1 MMMMMMMMMMSNRGM
16 QLGIVFL
23 IGYLAGFI
31 QHGNLSHI
39 SSATTREKSGDRV
52 ENETTTANNVLQQ
65 RQPPPNNNNNNN
77 NDGWKSID
85 VFVGQKMTTSDMSII
100 PLSWKSQARQEE
112 IVTGLLGAAIGGG
125 GDDKKNKKRAY
136 NGFFIDL
143 AANHY
148 MDMSNTYPL
157 EQAPYE
163 WKGLCIEANP
173 KYWTNLTFYRDCQ
186 VVGAVVGKNR
196 MQAVNFSFDLWGGVG
211 GGIVGADY
219 DNKEDNVH
227 SRVQLY
233 TVPLQEVFER
243 HNVPA
248 VIDYLSLD
256 VEGAEHFIMDSFPYD
271 NYRIQIMTVERPKSM
286 FHTIVEAHGYVCLA
300 TISDFGE
307 TLWVHSDSVATLDL
321 DSVRKHAK
329 QLSHCR
335 SGKTSPLL
343 GI

>member
-1 MMMMMMMMMMSNRGM
+1 VKVKEHDRG
-16 QLGIVFL
+16 
-23 IGYLAGFI
+23 
-31 QHGNLSHI
+31 
-39 SSATTREKSGDRV
+39 V
-52 ENETTTANNVLQQ
+52 ETNETTTAHH
-65 RQPPPNNNNNNN
+65 NNN
-77 NDGWKSID
+77 GWKSID
-85 VFVGQKMTTSDMSII
+85 VFVGQRMITSDPSTII
-100 PLSWKSQARQEE
+100 PSSWKSQARQEE
-112 IVTGLLGAAIGGG
+112 IVTGMLARA
-125 GDDKKNKKRAY
+125 DDKNSKRY

-157 EQAPYE
+157 EQAPYA

-173 KYWTNLTFYRDCQ
+173 KYWTDLTYHRDCQ

-219 DNKEDNVH
+219 DNKDDVT

-233 TVPLQEVFER
+233 TAPLQEVFQR

-271 NYRIQIMTVERPKSM
+271 NYRISIMTVERPKSM
-286 FHTIVEAHGYVCLA
+286 FHTIVEAQGYVCLA

-307 TLWVHSDSVATLDL
+307 TLWIHLDSVADLDL
-321 DSVRKHAK
+321 ESVKKHAK
-329 QLSHCR
+329 QLTRCR
-335 SGKTSPLL
+335 AGTTSPLL
-343 GI
+343 GIL

>member
-1 MMMMMMMMMMSNRGM
+1 M
-16 QLGIVFL
+16 
-23 IGYLAGFI
+23 
-31 QHGNLSHI
+31 
-39 SSATTREKSGDRV
+39 
-52 ENETTTANNVLQQ
+52 TTAIS
-65 RQPPPNNNNNNN
+65 R
-77 NDGWKSID
+77 
-85 VFVGQKMTTSDMSII
+85 TTPS
-100 PLSWKSQARQEE
+100 SWKSQARQEE
-112 IVTGLLGAAIGGG
+112 IVTGLLGARG
-125 GDDKKNKKRAY
+125 GDHDKPNKRAYY

-157 EQAPYE
+157 EQAPYA

-196 MQAVNFSFDLWGGVG
+196 MQAVNFSFDLWAGVG

-233 TVPLQEVFER
+233 TAPLQEVFER
-243 HNVPA
+243 HHVPA